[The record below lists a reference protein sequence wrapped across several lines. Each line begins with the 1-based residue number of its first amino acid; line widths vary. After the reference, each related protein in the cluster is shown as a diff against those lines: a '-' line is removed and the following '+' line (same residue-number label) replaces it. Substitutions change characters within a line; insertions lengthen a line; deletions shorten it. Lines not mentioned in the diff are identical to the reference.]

1 MAAGNENICGRDLLA
16 GMSDVQQATLL
27 RTLIDSA
34 LDAIIAHEP
43 DGSIVFFSRGACDL
57 LGYSPEQMQALPP
70 FGWVAPDAMRGGPGR
85 LEAILHDGQLTFD
98 SRSVTADGRQIPT
111 EVAASRVESEFGPL
125 VVAVIR
131 DTTNRIEAES
141 HMAFLAY
148 HDTLTGLSNRTA
160 FEERLRVAIADA
172 KRYGDLLVL
181 AYIDLDRFKPVNDL
195 HGHAAGDMVLVEL
208 AKRLMLTVREQ
219 DTVARLGGDEFVIL
233 LQRVESV
240 DEIDGIASRL
250 LEVVR
255 EPISVCGADCDIDAS
270 IGFAVFDPDTDDARS
285 LVVKADHAMYAAKR
299 DDTTHWRMWDSSLS
313 NPEPPSS

>member
-1 MAAGNENICGRDLLA
+1 MASSREDICGRDLLA
-16 GMSDVQQATLL
+16 GMTAEQQAALL

-43 DGSIVFFSRGACDL
+43 DGSIVFFSRGACEL

-85 LEAILHDGQLTFD
+85 LEAILHDGQLIFE

-111 EVAASRVESEFGPL
+111 EVAASRVDSEFGPL
-125 VVAVIR
+125 IVAVIR
-131 DTTNRIEAES
+131 DTTDRIEAES

-160 FEERLRVAIADA
+160 FEERLRIAIADA
-172 KRYGDLLVL
+172 RRHGDLLVL

-195 HGHAAGDMVLVEL
+195 YGHAAGDMVLVEL

-233 LQRVESV
+233 FQRVESV
-240 DEIDGIASRL
+240 DEVEGIASRIL
-250 LEVVR
+250 KVIR
-255 EPISVCGADCDIDAS
+255 EPVSVCGADCDIDAS

-285 LVVKADHAMYAAKR
+285 LVVKADQAMYAAKH
-299 DDTTHWRMWDSSLS
+299 DATTHWRIWDSSLAS
-313 NPEPPSS
+313 SDPPTQ